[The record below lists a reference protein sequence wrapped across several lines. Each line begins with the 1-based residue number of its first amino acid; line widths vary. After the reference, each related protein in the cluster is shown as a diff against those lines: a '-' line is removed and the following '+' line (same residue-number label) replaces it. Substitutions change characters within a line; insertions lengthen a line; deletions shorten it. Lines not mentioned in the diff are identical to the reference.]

1 MSESL
6 ATVLK
11 LAVAAVLIVA
21 LIAAGQWA
29 MTSFNKEAKEIVP
42 SKQGKFETPPAG

>member
-21 LIAAGQWA
+21 LIAAGKWA
-29 MTSFNKEAKEIVP
+29 MDRFNKEAKNVNTSGP
-42 SKQGKFETPPAG
+42 GTFQTPN

>member
-21 LIAAGQWA
+21 LIAAGKWA
-29 MTSFNKEAKEIVP
+29 MGRFNTEVKNVDTSSPGQFQAPN
-42 SKQGKFETPPAG
+42 

>member
-21 LIAAGQWA
+21 LIAAGRWA
-29 MTSFNKEAKEIVP
+29 LKSFSTEADKVTP
-42 SKQGKFETPPAG
+42 SDVGTFDKQ